1 MAPVGQK
8 WNRSAA
14 LAAFLVALVC
24 PAPWARAALVLS
36 IDGTI
41 PPPPP
46 GSAVS
51 VTPGGPAGAVGN
63 VLDEIFRG
71 SSTLFNGA
79 PILGGNVATLII
91 SSQTI
96 TAVASVA
103 GVTTYTL
110 ATDPQDTSFKEL
122 LFNAAHGGGVAVF
135 DPIFSEA
142 VVDSA
147 ALDML
152 ILRGTE
158 TVSFNSNP
166 TFDFSPLQGGF
177 ITVTLNGPPGTD
189 FNALLSSDDTQSV
202 TVVGTFSQFTVVPEP
217 RTAVLLGMG
226 LLLLGALYRTG
237 RQVGGNPAVA
247 AIGGIA

>member
-1 MAPVGQK
+1 MALLQQK
-8 WNRSAA
+8 WNRSAV
-14 LAAFLVALVC
+14 AAVLVALVC
-24 PAPWARAALVLS
+24 LAPQAQAELVLS

-46 GSAVS
+46 GSGVS

-63 VLDEIFRG
+63 VLSEILRG

-79 PILGGNVATLII
+79 PILGGNVPTLII

-96 TAVASVA
+96 TAVAFAA

-110 ATDPQDTSFKEL
+110 ATDPLDTSFKEL
-122 LFNAAHGGGVAVF
+122 LFNAAQGAGAAVF
-135 DPIFSEA
+135 DPVFSEA

-147 ALDML
+147 SPDML

-166 TFDFSPLQGGF
+166 MFDFSPLQGGF
-177 ITVTLNGPPGTD
+177 ITVPLNGPAGTD
-189 FNALLSSDDTQSV
+189 FNAVLSSDEAQDV

-217 RTAVLLGMG
+217 GTGVLLGLG
-226 LLLLGALYRTG
+226 LSLLGAFYRTRVKPCREAFG
-237 RQVGGNPAVA
+237 Q
-247 AIGGIA
+247 